1 MKKKSILRILL
12 PWVIAAALIAA
23 LVIFVGI
30 PLYAPQET
38 EVLEEAEV
46 NFYEGGKQP
55 VIMEND
61 DLLFEL
67 DPATTHF
74 KLTEKK
80 TGREW
85 LSNPADAASDKIAVS
100 ANKALLQS
108 TLSMTYSSSAG
119 NIEFNNFQYSIENGN
134 YLVEQAEDGSVRV
147 KYSIGKI
154 EKIYMMPTAITV
166 ERMTHFTD
174 QMSSKDAKKVKNVY
188 TLYKPEKVAE
198 RDDKDE
204 LLALYP
210 ELANQELYVLK
221 GDTKANNKEKIAGYF
236 EAAGYTQEDYDLDM
250 QLVAGAK
257 KADNAVFNIS
267 IIYKL
272 DGEDF
277 LVEVPYQEM
286 RYPAEYPITQVTVL
300 PMFGAAGLDD
310 EGFMFV
316 PEGGGAIIN
325 YNNGKLSQNS
335 YYANMYGWDWGSE
348 RTEVVHETESSFPV
362 FGMTQDDG
370 SFICIMEE
378 AASYG
383 GVMAD
388 ISLRYNSY
396 NWACA
401 RYTVIHS
408 DKYNVS
414 AKTARLV
421 YMFEKSLPEDTIVQR
436 YRFVDSNDYVDM
448 AAAYGEYLREKH
460 EELVLGG
467 ASEDMPVSVELVGA
481 IDKKVVKF
489 GLPVDSVIPV
499 TTFDGAKAIIGDLI
513 DNDVKGLSVRFS
525 GWMNGGVN
533 QKVATNVK
541 IQRQLG
547 GKDDMKA
554 LIQYASGN
562 DIPLYFDGISAF
574 AYNSGILQG
583 FIPYRDAARFT
594 TREVIELYP
603 YSAVTYLPDDW
614 MEPLYLVQPEYAK
627 NTAGNIIDAL
637 AEVGAEGIAF
647 RDIGNMLSGDYN
659 SKANVTRE
667 QTKAMNLETMQK
679 ALASGQSIMVK
690 TGFDY
695 VLPYVATVT
704 DVDLDGT
711 VYSILDKTVPFY
723 QIAIHGMVDY
733 TGQPINLCSDWLAE
747 LLLCAEY
754 GAGLN
759 FTFMEEDGKIIQET
773 YHSDLFGAEY
783 DAWKEDALEIIH
795 TYQQDMAGLNNLQIV
810 DHEVVSRQVTM
821 TQYENGTR
829 VYVNYSTAD
838 YTDGNVTVPARSYLV
853 AGRDQ

>member
-12 PWVIAAALIAA
+12 PWVIVAALLAA

-30 PLYAPQET
+30 PLYAPQE
-38 EVLEEAEV
+38 EEAVAEAEV
-46 NFYEGGKQP
+46 NFYDGGKTP
-55 VIMEND
+55 LIMEND

-67 DPATTHF
+67 DPTTTHF

-85 LSNPADAASDKIAVS
+85 LSNPADAAKDSVAVS

-108 TLSMTYSSSAG
+108 TLSMTYTSSSG
-119 NIEFNNFQYSIENGN
+119 NIEYNNYQYSIENGN
-134 YLVEQAEDGSVRV
+134 YQIEQAEDGSVRV

-154 EKIYMMPTAITV
+154 EKIYMLPQAITV
-166 ERMTHFTD
+166 ERMNQFCD
-174 QMSSKDAKKVKNVY
+174 IMGSKNAKKVKNVY
-188 TLYKPEKVAE
+188 TLYKPDKVAE
-198 RDDKDE
+198 RDDKEE
-204 LLALYP
+204 LLAMYP

-221 GDTKANNKEKIAGYF
+221 ADTKANNKEKIAGYF
-236 EAAGYTQEDYDLDM
+236 TEAGYTQEEYDLDM
-250 QLVAGAK
+250 QLVAGAQK
-257 KADNAVFNIS
+257 TENLVFNIT
-267 IIYKL
+267 IVYKL

-286 RYPAEYPITQVTVL
+286 RYPAEYPITFVTVL
-300 PMFGAAGLDD
+300 PMFGAAGLDE

-335 YYANMYGWDWGSE
+335 YYANLYGWDWGSE
-348 RTEVVHETESSFPV
+348 RTEVVHETEISFPV
-362 FGMTQDDG
+362 FGMTKGEG
-370 SFICIMEE
+370 SFICIMEG
-378 AASYG
+378 APSYG

-401 RYTVIHS
+401 KYNVIHS

-421 YMFEKSLPEDTIVQR
+421 YMFEKALPEDTIVQR

-448 AAAYGEYLREKH
+448 ASAYGEYLRENNA
-460 EELVLGG
+460 ELTLLG
-467 ASEDMPVSVELVGA
+467 ASEETPVSVELVGA
-481 IDKKVVKF
+481 IDKTVVKF
-489 GLPVDSVIPV
+489 GMPVDSVIAT
-499 TTFDGAKAIIGDLI
+499 TTFDEAQQIVGDLLE
-513 DNDVKGLSVRFS
+513 NDVKALSVRFS

-541 IQRQLG
+541 VQRQLG
-547 GKDDMKA
+547 GVKDMKA
-554 LIQYASGN
+554 LIQYMKEKGV
-562 DIPLYFDGISAF
+562 PLYFDGITAF
-574 AYNSGILQG
+574 AYNSGLLQG
-583 FIPYRDAARFT
+583 FIPYRDAARLT
-594 TREVIELYP
+594 TREQVKLYP

-614 MEPLYLVQPEYAK
+614 MDPFYLVQPEYARK
-627 NTAGNIIDAL
+627 AADNIISAL
-637 AEVGAEGIAF
+637 AEVEAEGIAF
-647 RDIGNMLSGDYN
+647 RDIGSMLSGDYN
-659 SKANVTRE
+659 SKNNVTRE
-667 QTKAMNLETMQK
+667 QTKQMNLETIRK
-679 ALASGQSIMVK
+679 AQESGQSIMVK
-690 TGFDY
+690 KGFDY
-695 VLPYVATVT
+695 VLPYATMVT

-711 VYSILDKTVPFY
+711 VYSILDESVPFY

-733 TGQPINLCSDWLAE
+733 TGKPLNLSSDWLAE

-773 YHSDLFGAEY
+773 YHSNLFGAEY
-783 DAWKEDALEIIH
+783 DVWKEDALNIIH
-795 TYQQDMAGLNNLQIV
+795 AYQKDMQGLNQLKIT
-810 DHEVVSRQVTM
+810 DHEYLERQVTV
-821 TQYENGTR
+821 TEYENGTK
-829 VYVNYSTAD
+829 VYVNYSTAE
-838 YTDGNVTVPARSYLV
+838 YTDGNVTVPARSYFV